1 MPITSLQDLYL
12 NKLQLTHDAERQ
24 ILEALPQ
31 LAQAVQNPELRNGLE
46 AHRRQTEEQVRR
58 LEQIF
63 QREGQRPQSIHC
75 TSMRALIQ
83 EGQQLVQQ
91 VQDPD
96 TRDALIIAAAQAVEH
111 HEIAAYGTARTWAR
125 QLGRTEDAEALQQ
138 TLREEEQTDKQLT
151 EIAERMVN
159 VAAAQG
165 QRGAAAQGGA
175 AERGA
180 GRGAQ
185 RRERSYAA
193 GEEEAPEPRQAPG
206 GEAQQ

>member
-24 ILEALPQ
+24 ILQALPQ
-31 LAQAVQNPELRNGLE
+31 LAQAVQSSELRQGLE
-46 AHRRQTEEQVRR
+46 AHQRQTEEQVRR

-63 QREGQRPQSIHC
+63 QREGQRPQSVQC
-75 TSMRALIQ
+75 ASMRALIQ
-83 EGQQLVQQ
+83 EGQQLLQQ

-125 QLGRTEDAEALQQ
+125 QLGRDEDAELLQQ
-138 TLREEEQTDKQLT
+138 TLQEEEQTDKQLT
-151 EIAERMVN
+151 QIAERMVN
-159 VAAAQG
+159 PAAAQG

-175 AERGA
+175 AKRPASKGA
-180 GRGAQ
+180 PQ
-185 RRERSYAA
+185 RERSYAA
-193 GEEEAPEPRQAPG
+193 GDEEPIEPKEAPG
-206 GEAQQ
+206 GQAQE